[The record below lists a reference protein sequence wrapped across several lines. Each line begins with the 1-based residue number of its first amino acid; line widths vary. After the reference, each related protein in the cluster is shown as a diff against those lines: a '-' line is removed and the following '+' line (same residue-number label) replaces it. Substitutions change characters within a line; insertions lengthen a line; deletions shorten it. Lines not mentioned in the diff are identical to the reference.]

1 MPGCCGCARRVRP
14 YRLITSDELLAPQ
27 GSWPSADTQLGEGG
41 QGAVYRAKFAGRAVA
56 VKRIPWDAW
65 KTLRLSS
72 LGDHY
77 ENKEL
82 ESLRRETALL
92 ATLRHPNIVQLIGAS
107 FQAPHVYMV
116 SELVTGPNG
125 HHDLRHCLDDPQLAD
140 LLTATVR
147 RKMLRDVAAAGA
159 YLHRAG
165 VLHRDIKA
173 ANVLVDMQGWNPGV
187 SLAELVCK
195 LTDFGLSRKLP
206 QRVDA
211 AAGDA
216 DEGGDRGPFQSPL
229 SRTVTRKFNFASW
242 LAPEIVNGE
251 DYGRPSDVFS
261 LGILGCVIITGMSE
275 DGIPRVPG
283 QEFTLREEDGG
294 DTFASAHMGSVDID
308 ALRDVMRPLQ
318 LHRGSTQGAVVDL
331 ALACLVDAPNER
343 PTMEQMERRLGE
355 AVDEKT
361 AASED
366 GP

>member
-1 MPGCCGCARRVRP
+1 M
-14 YRLITSDELLAPQ
+14 
-27 GSWPSADTQLGEGG
+27 
-41 QGAVYRAKFAGRAVA
+41 
-56 VKRIPWDAW
+56 
-65 KTLRLSS
+65 
-72 LGDHY
+72 
-77 ENKEL
+77 
-82 ESLRRETALL
+82 
-92 ATLRHPNIVQLIGAS
+92 
-107 FQAPHVYMV
+107 
-116 SELVTGPNG
+116 
-125 HHDLRHCLDDPQLAD
+125 
-140 LLTATVR
+140 
-147 RKMLRDVAAAGA
+147 
-159 YLHRAG
+159 
-165 VLHRDIKA
+165 
-173 ANVLVDMQGWNPGV
+173 LVDMQGWNPGV

-206 QRVDA
+206 QRVDAA